1 MADIEVS
8 IPVSVESLSFNSL
21 KRYEDALDALVA
33 AWVGI
38 QHIEKRSHA
47 YGDQLTAIWV
57 PD

>member
-1 MADIEVS
+1 MADVEVS

-21 KRYEDALDALVA
+21 KRYEDALDALVS

-47 YGDQLTAIWV
+47 YGDQLAAIWV